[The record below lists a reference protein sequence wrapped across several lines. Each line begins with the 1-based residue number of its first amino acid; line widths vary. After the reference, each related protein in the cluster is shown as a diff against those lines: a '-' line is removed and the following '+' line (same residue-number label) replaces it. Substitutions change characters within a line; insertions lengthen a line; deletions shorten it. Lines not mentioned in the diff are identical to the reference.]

1 MSLVPRSIVWG
12 ALLALGAC
20 GPAGGAEGVGDQSYA
35 DGRYQEALAA
45 YAPLAETAP
54 SARLWAK
61 VGATAFHLGQL
72 REATAAYR
80 ALGLADP
87 TRADEAAEGLERV
100 ILAAE
105 RRLDDLALQEAVA
118 ALREVAPGRPLGRHA
133 LSLMKVA
140 DGPVA
145 TTDLAA
151 AIAAATEAGTIDTL
165 LVRQATALAGADGCA
180 AAVPLFQVGTRV
192 VPAATGIPRRRADWW
207 SASSAWGPRSWRT
220 RPTAPRPGS
229 VRQPAWIPRPGVGRA
244 AMIGLGDARARQGDL
259 VGAALAY
266 QSALSSGPRSDSLGV
281 VAAAK
286 LNALVSAVPPDT
298 LSTGQP

>member
-1 MSLVPRSIVWG
+1 MSLVSRSIAWG
-12 ALLALGAC
+12 ALVALNAC
-20 GPAGGAEGVGDQSYA
+20 GPAGGAEGLGDQSYA
-35 DGRYQEALAA
+35 EGRYQEALAA
-45 YAPLAETAP
+45 YAPLAETTP

-61 VGATAFHLGQL
+61 VGATALHLGQL
-72 REATAAYR
+72 RDATAAYL
-80 ALGLADP
+80 ALARVDP
-87 TRADEAAEGLERV
+87 TRADEAAEGLELV

-105 RRLDDLALQEAVA
+105 RRLDDLALEEAVA
-118 ALREVAPGRPLGRHA
+118 ALRTVAPDRPLGRHA

-165 LVRQATALAGADGCA
+165 LVRQATALAAADSCP
-180 AAVPLFQVGTRV
+180 AAVPLFQSALRRSGRVGNPTAEGGLVGCFYRLGSAQLLSA
-192 VPAATGIPRRRADWW
+192 PDSAEAWFREAAGVDSTTGI
-207 SASSAWGPRSWRT
+207 
-220 RPTAPRPGS
+220 
-229 VRQPAWIPRPGVGRA
+229 GRA

-266 QSALSSGPRSDSLGV
+266 QSALSSGPRTDSLGI
-281 VAAAK
+281 AAGAK
-286 LNALVSAVPPDT
+286 LNALVSAVPADT